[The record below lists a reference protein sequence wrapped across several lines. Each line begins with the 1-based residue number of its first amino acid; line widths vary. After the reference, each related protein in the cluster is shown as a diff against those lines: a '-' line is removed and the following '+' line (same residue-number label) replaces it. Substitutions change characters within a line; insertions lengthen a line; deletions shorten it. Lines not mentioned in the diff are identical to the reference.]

1 MLPDSTNRAANDQP
15 SEGTF
20 EPAESELCPEDFY
33 YEGPY
38 LVFTAVYH
46 LKRGYC
52 CNSDCRHCPYK

>member
-1 MLPDSTNRAANDQP
+1 MANSTNRAANDQP
-15 SEGTF
+15 SEDTF
-20 EPAESELCPEDFY
+20 EPTKNELGPEDFY

-38 LVFTAVYH
+38 LVFTAAYH

>member
-1 MLPDSTNRAANDQP
+1 MTKPVKHDEDATGKQKIEDQ
-15 SEGTF
+15 S
-20 EPAESELCPEDFY
+20 SELRPEDFY

-38 LVFTAVYH
+38 MVFTAAYH